1 MMRVSWARGGEATIL
16 KIAGE
21 SISLL
26 ATISAPPG
34 ASLEGTM
41 DLRGE
46 PLRVKVHGSKK
57 QPNGNFI
64 IDGRCVDMTRELRK
78 ELESLAVSVD
88 PKSPQK

>member
-1 MMRVSWARGGEATIL
+1 MIRVRLARGDEATIVKL
-16 KIAGE
+16 AGE

-34 ASLEGTM
+34 ASLEGTI
-41 DLRGE
+41 DLRTGE

-57 QPNGNFI
+57 QSDGSFI

-78 ELESLAVSVD
+78 ELESLVGT
-88 PKSPQK
+88 KSPQK